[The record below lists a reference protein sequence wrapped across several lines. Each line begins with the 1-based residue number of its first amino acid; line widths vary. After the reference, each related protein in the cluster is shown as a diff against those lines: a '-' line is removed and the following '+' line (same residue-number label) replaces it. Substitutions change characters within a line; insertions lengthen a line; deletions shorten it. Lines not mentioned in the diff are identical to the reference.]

1 VYITSDNINNTL
13 EDNTRINNIVTA
25 LQQLGLFAVNYGLGP
40 NEHYSI
46 LQNITIPQNALIVD
60 IYGGFCAG
68 TIWEMNQSYYK
79 YYKGNRT
86 VFSIWID
93 TPITLDDIQ
102 FLPRAQDDNFTPL
115 YGTPGGF
122 PNFNDTNNNGIFEP
136 RSEDLNGVIYPRKLL
151 EKDGLNNPALSLINN
166 GYTYLSL
173 LNEDINT
180 IIDSIFHEAT
190 NL

>member
-102 FLPRAQDDNFTPL
+102 FLPRAQMIISHLSTAPL
-115 YGTPGGF
+115 
-122 PNFNDTNNNGIFEP
+122 
-136 RSEDLNGVIYPRKLL
+136 ED
-151 EKDGLNNPALSLINN
+151 SLILM
-166 GYTYLSL
+166 TQITMESL
-173 LNEDINT
+173 NQDLKI
-180 IIDSIFHEAT
+180 
-190 NL
+190 